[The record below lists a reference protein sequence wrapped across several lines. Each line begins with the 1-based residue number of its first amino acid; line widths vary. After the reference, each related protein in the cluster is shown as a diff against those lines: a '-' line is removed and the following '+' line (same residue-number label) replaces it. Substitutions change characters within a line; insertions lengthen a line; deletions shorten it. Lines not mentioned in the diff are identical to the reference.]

1 MKVQSV
7 DKLKQFW
14 RHSPYIIN
22 VGQFPPEVPYAPPM
36 LPENEISVEETNV
49 NITRP
54 ERVNSTDIDE
64 LILRQPDYDNG
75 YSQLESLS
83 LKELDD
89 DQGKYSTMMILIA

>member
-22 VGQFPPEVPYAPPM
+22 VGQFPPEVSYAPPM

-64 LILRQPDYDNG
+64 LILRQPDYDDE
-75 YSQLESLS
+75 YSQLEPLFV
-83 LKELDD
+83 KESND
-89 DQGKYSTMMILIA
+89 DQGKYSTLMIFIA

>member
-1 MKVQSV
+1 M
-7 DKLKQFW
+7 KQFW

-22 VGQFPPEVPYAPPM
+22 VGQFPPVVPYSPPM

-54 ERVNSTDIDE
+54 ERVNSTDIEE
-64 LILRQPDYDNG
+64 LILRQPDYDDE

-83 LKELDD
+83 VKKFDK
-89 DQGKYSTMMILIA
+89 DQGKYSTIMIFIA